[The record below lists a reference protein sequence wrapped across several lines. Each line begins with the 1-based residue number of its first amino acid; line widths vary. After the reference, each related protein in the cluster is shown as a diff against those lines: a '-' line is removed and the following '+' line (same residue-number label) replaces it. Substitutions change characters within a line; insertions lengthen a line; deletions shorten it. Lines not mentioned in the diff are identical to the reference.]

1 MRLKW
6 FLLGG
11 ALAMLAVPAPSQ
23 ARHAPTRAVA
33 WSSLLTL
40 DHPLAASVRAAAS
53 ANPATFTDTPNDSGT
68 APDVRTVVVSNDAAL
83 AKYTFRINVAH
94 LTLPSNV
101 IVFIPMDTDQ
111 NAATGTSGVDYVI
124 VCDESNGSVG
134 LLHWDGTKLALVS
147 APTLSASDDST
158 SVTASIGKSDIGNGA
173 GLNFGVLTV
182 EGASATA
189 GHVDSAPDQG
199 VWNYQLAAAAPLTLA
214 ASALR
219 TPRSVKAG
227 KTFMVTMLASRSD
240 TGEFVNDEI
249 GGTTS
254 CQATVAGKRVKLLGA
269 GFVETTSPELAVCL
283 FRAPK
288 NVHKKIIRGSI
299 AVAVEG
305 ATVKKTFALTL
316 K

>member
-6 FLLGG
+6 FLLAGS
-11 ALAMLAVPAPSQ
+11 LAMLAMPAQIQ
-23 ARHAPTRAVA
+23 ARHAPIRAAA
-33 WSSLLTL
+33 WSSLVTAH
-40 DHPLAASVRAAAS
+40 HPLAGSAHAAATV
-53 ANPATFTDTPNDSGT
+53 NPATFTDTQNDSGT

-83 AKYTFRINVAH
+83 TKYTFRINVAQ

-101 IVFIPMDTDQ
+101 LVFILMDTDQ
-111 NAATGTSGVDYVI
+111 NAATGTSGIDYVI

-134 LLHWDGTKLALVS
+134 LLHWNGTQLALVS

-173 GLNFGVLTV
+173 GLNFAVLTV
-182 EGASATA
+182 EGESVTA

-199 VWNYQLAAAAPLTLA
+199 AWSYQLAAAAPLTLA
-214 ASALR
+214 ASSLR
-219 TPRSVKAG
+219 APRSVKAG
-227 KTFMVTMLASRSD
+227 KTFTVTMLVARSD
-240 TGEFVNDEI
+240 TGAYVNDEI

-269 GFVETTSPELAVCL
+269 GFVETTSPELAACL

-288 NVHKKIIRGSI
+288 NVHKKTIRGSI
-299 AVAVEG
+299 VVAVEG
-305 ATVKKTFALTL
+305 ATVKKAFALTL